1 MTADALPL
9 PQPALGPLPSG
20 QPPHRRSLALVSNE
34 EVAPAIHVLT
44 FDLPPTDP
52 LYFLPGQ
59 YVTFYLQREG
69 RSVTR
74 SYSIFSSAERH
85 ERVSL
90 LVKEVPHGFA
100 STYLCELSP
109 AARPSLM
116 ALAPLGR
123 FVLQDPGG
131 RIVVLVATGVGLAP
145 FVPMLELLRRDRP
158 ETPVW
163 LFLGNRYAAEMV
175 YHTELRALS
184 AAWPTFHFVPVISR
198 PPADGSWKG
207 AVGHVEEAVSGRFPD
222 LSMADVYI
230 CGSNPMVSQM
240 QALSLQLKGRRDRI
254 FVDRWGESEE

>member
-1 MTADALPL
+1 M
-9 PQPALGPLPSG
+9 
-20 QPPHRRSLALVSNE
+20 
-34 EVAPAIHVLT
+34 
-44 FDLPPTDP
+44 
-52 LYFLPGQ
+52 
-59 YVTFYLQREG
+59 
-69 RSVTR
+69 
-74 SYSIFSSAERH
+74 
-85 ERVSL
+85 
-90 LVKEVPHGFA
+90 
-100 STYLCELSP
+100 
-109 AARPSLM
+109 
-116 ALAPLGR
+116 
-123 FVLQDPGG
+123 
-131 RIVVLVATGVGLAP
+131 VLVATGVGLAP

-184 AAWPTFHFVPVISR
+184 AAWPSFHFVPVISR